1 MRGVKRMKNNQ
12 YKIHPSANLVPM
24 ATELELQALIQ
35 DIQEN
40 GQREDALLYK
50 GEIVDGRNRQIAC
63 QKLGIDLKVR
73 EIDETMKQLDVV
85 KLVKSMSTRRNLSN
99 TQLAMSAVNEI
110 NLTKDMHSAD
120 QKVIKLTSETAAK
133 KWAVSK
139 RLVERAMYIYKQDL
153 NMAETLFNGG
163 TVQVYDSTKK
173 LEITTNKLSTIET
186 LLKKNVLDQEE
197 ATLKVLFECTDQIHQ
212 KEEEKKYEIDFND
225 YLPNPTVQQHFWDNY
240 KSIQEVSV
248 LKRDIAILLTKLADK
263 EAELNGLQQ
272 KRKRT
277 LFTVSTLDLSEDDVA

>member
-1 MRGVKRMKNNQ
+1 MKNNQ
-12 YKIHPSANLVPM
+12 YKIHSLANLVPM

-139 RLVERAMYIYKQDL
+139 RMVERAMYIYKQDSAV
-153 NMAETLFNGG
+153 AETLFNGR
-163 TVQVYDSTKK
+163 TVTLFDPTKK

-186 LLKKNVLDQEE
+186 ILKRNALDQEE
-197 ATLKVLFECTDQIHQ
+197 ATLKLLFECTDQIHQ
-212 KEEEKKYEIDFND
+212 IEEEKKYEIDFND
-225 YLPNPTVQQHFWDNY
+225 YLPNPSVQQYFWDKY
-240 KSIQEVSV
+240 KSIQEVPV

-272 KRKRT
+272 KPKRT
-277 LFTVSTLDLSEDDVA
+277 LFTVSTLDLSEDDAA

>member
-12 YKIHPSANLVPM
+12 YKIHSLANLVPM

-50 GEIVDGRNRQIAC
+50 GEIVDGRNRQKAC
-63 QKLGIDLKVR
+63 QKLGMDLKVR
-73 EIDETMKQLDVV
+73 EIDETMTELDIV

-110 NLTKDMHSAD
+110 NLTKDIHSTG
-120 QKVIKLTSETAAK
+120 QKLIKLTSEIAAK

-139 RLVERAMYIYKQDL
+139 RMVERAMYIYKQDSAV
-153 NMAETLFNGG
+153 AETLFNGR
-163 TVQVYDSTKK
+163 TVTLFDPTKK

-186 LLKKNVLDQEE
+186 ILKRNALDQEE
-197 ATLKVLFECTDQIHQ
+197 ATLKLLFECTDQIHQ
-212 KEEEKKYEIDFND
+212 IEEEKKYEIDFND
-225 YLPNPTVQQHFWDNY
+225 YLPNPSVQQYFWDKY
-240 KSIQEVSV
+240 KSIQEVPV

-272 KRKRT
+272 KPKRT
-277 LFTVSTLDLSEDDVA
+277 LFTVSTLDLSEDDAA